1 MATVGQRTEVPD
13 RVRPAATGWGAIR
26 RHRELVS
33 AVAFFAL
40 MLTAFTI
47 ANPDVFLHVQ
57 IYKAVAVSLPVS
69 IILAVA
75 LVFVVA
81 AGEIDLSFPS
91 IVGVT
96 ALVFTEVVQ
105 AGWSPFLGLVLAL
118 LAGAGAGLVNGA
130 LVTYVGLSSLVATLG
145 MNFLWRGLI
154 QIITEGTGAPL
165 ETIRG
170 TRFYN
175 LFVGELGEVPVQML
189 WGLGFAGVAILLFT
203 RHKFGA
209 RIACVGDNLA
219 AAREM
224 GINVRWTKI
233 AAFAFVGLASGFA
246 GVLAI
251 LINANFWPTVGEGYL
266 LSVLAAIFVGGT
278 PTWGGVG
285 TVAGAAVGAATV
297 GFIETGIIAAGL
309 TGFYTQ
315 FFYGLVIVVSLVT
328 HRLNRPRQR
337 AGAGRG

>member
-1 MATVGQRTEVPD
+1 MAIVGGRADVPD
-13 RVRPAATGWGAIR
+13 RARPAAIGWGALR

-33 AVAFFAL
+33 AVAFFVL
-40 MLTAFTI
+40 MLSAFTI
-47 ANPDVFLHVQ
+47 ANPDVFLHIQ

-91 IVGVT
+91 IVGIA

-105 AGWSPFLGLVLAL
+105 AGFLSYVGLVLAL
-118 LAGAGAGLVNGA
+118 LAGAGAGLVNGV

-165 ETIRG
+165 EKIRG
-170 TRFYN
+170 TGFYN

-189 WGLGFAGVAILLFT
+189 WGRGFAGIAILLFT

-209 RIACVGDNLA
+209 RIAC
-219 AAREM
+219 
-224 GINVRWTKI
+224 
-233 AAFAFVGLASGFA
+233 
-246 GVLAI
+246 
-251 LINANFWPTVGEGYL
+251 
-266 LSVLAAIFVGGT
+266 
-278 PTWGGVG
+278 
-285 TVAGAAVGAATV
+285 
-297 GFIETGIIAAGL
+297 
-309 TGFYTQ
+309 
-315 FFYGLVIVVSLVT
+315 
-328 HRLNRPRQR
+328 
-337 AGAGRG
+337 